1 MMEVSQEGFGV
12 TRILRGLLPRTMQV
26 SYEPIALRYHYP
38 HRAEWT
44 LMTLSRALEALLQV

>member
-1 MMEVSQEGFGV
+1 MEVSQEGFGV